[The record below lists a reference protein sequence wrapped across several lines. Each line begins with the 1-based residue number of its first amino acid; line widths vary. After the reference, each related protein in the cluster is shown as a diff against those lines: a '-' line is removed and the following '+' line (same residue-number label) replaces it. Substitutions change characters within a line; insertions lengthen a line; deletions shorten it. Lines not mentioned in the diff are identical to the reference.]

1 MNNGLLGQVFVLI
14 YTNSIYLTLAAS
26 KDVITLTFLT
36 FKIFLFSEIAP
47 GSINPSVLE

>member
-36 FKIFLFSEIAP
+36 F
-47 GSINPSVLE
+47 